1 MRRRSAGRWRA
12 RRVDSSGEW
21 ASSRSRGVTH
31 PVLVKAE
38 ELDVAADGLPGADG
52 GHDHHLLAIDELES
66 LVLGGVDAAGLV
78 RGDVGAGGGELD
90 GDRAADHLLLALGEW
105 PGAHNM
111 GGGPTHDPEA
121 VDQRLGGE
129 RPELLEELIAD
140 LRRGCGG
147 ARGHGAKRDVGV
159 GRLGGGRHGGA
170 DRRGGERAPGEGAKR
185 AGHGGVLD
193 SDRADPRGEKVLSWW
208 SFTAHIPPRWE
219 IV

>member
-1 MRRRSAGRWRA
+1 MSPPT
-12 RRVDSSGEW
+12 DSQGPTEDMTTTS
-21 ASSRSRGVTH
+21 
-31 PVLVKAE
+31 
-38 ELDVAADGLPGADG
+38 LP
-52 GHDHHLLAIDELES
+52 IDELES

-170 DRRGGERAPGEGAKR
+170 DRRGGERAPGEERREPDMVASWTVI
-185 AGHGGVLD
+185 APTLGG
-193 SDRADPRGEKVLSWW
+193 KVLSWW